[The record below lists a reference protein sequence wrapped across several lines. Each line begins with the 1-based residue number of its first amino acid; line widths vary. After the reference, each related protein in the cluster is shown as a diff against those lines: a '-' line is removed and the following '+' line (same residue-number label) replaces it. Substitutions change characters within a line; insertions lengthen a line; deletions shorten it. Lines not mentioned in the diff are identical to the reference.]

1 MHEGQ
6 EKFEQEDEDDPDA
19 DCPFFMRVYRY
30 TEIIDIYFRFD
41 LHLLYI
47 LVDCVPHT

>member
-1 MHEGQ
+1 MAKRSLNKKMRMIQ
-6 EKFEQEDEDDPDA
+6 IRIV
-19 DCPFFMRVYRY
+19 FFLMRVYRY
-30 TEIIDIYFRFD
+30 TEINDIYFRFN